1 MTDQPVSAD
10 DVAQWMLEQVR
21 SKPLYQDEASWKIKR
36 RFGRAFVYDNENGN
50 PAIDKGVLAKFRELT
65 GDDIVWSRSERLWRK
80 RTKRDTPGRMQ
91 E

>member
-1 MTDQPVSAD
+1 MANHTED
-10 DVAQWMLEQVR
+10 DVTAWMVKRVQVR
-21 SKPLYQDEASWKIKR
+21 MLYQDDAAWKIRQK
-36 RFGRAFVYDNENGN
+36 FGKKFVYDNQHGN

-80 RTKRDTPGRMQ
+80 RTKRDEPRRMQ